1 MNDPRSACVVRTH
14 AVRSDGLNEDL
25 AMETDL
31 YHELELKLLDTQLEW
46 ERRLEAIRSDRRRQ
60 SAPLENDF
68 EDQATQREND
78 APLDALD
85 ERGRRALEAIAA
97 ALARLAEGTFGD
109 CLQCR
114 APIDPRRIRAQP
126 TAETCI
132 ECADAEDQR

>member
-1 MNDPRSACVVRTH
+1 MQK
-14 AVRSDGLNEDL
+14 DL
-25 AMETDL
+25 K
-31 YHELELKLLDTQLEW
+31 HELKLELLDTQKEW

-60 SAPLENDF
+60 SAPLDPDF

-78 APLDALD
+78 ETLDALD

-109 CLQCR
+109 CLRCG

-132 ECADAEDQR
+132 ECADGGADR